1 MENKLE
7 IFQEFLEFVRA
18 PGAAMD
24 ETEFCE
30 HAGLSEAE
38 LQGILDLVA
47 KVEKPDSVFLP
58 SKVIFFTNRDLNGLF
73 LIFWKIFKTFST
85 CFLLRFLKPQNRGRQ
100 TAKKH

>member
-47 KVEKPDSVFLP
+47 KVEKPDSVFFTFQGDFFYKSRSQWSFPDILENFQNVFHMFFAAV
-58 SKVIFFTNRDLNGLF
+58 SKTP
-73 LIFWKIFKTFST
+73 K
-85 CFLLRFLKPQNRGRQ
+85 
-100 TAKKH
+100 